1 MSKLTIME
9 VFSDFQVYIEQE
21 QDVREVFVILLL
33 YIDVSWCV

>member
-1 MSKLTIME
+1 ME

-33 YIDVSWCV
+33 YIDVS